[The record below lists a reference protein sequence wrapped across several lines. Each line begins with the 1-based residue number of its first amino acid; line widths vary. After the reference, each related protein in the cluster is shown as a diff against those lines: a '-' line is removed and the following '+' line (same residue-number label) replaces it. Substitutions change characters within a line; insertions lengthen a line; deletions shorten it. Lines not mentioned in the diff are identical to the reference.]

1 MCHPLPCGQPGDH
14 PSTSVSP
21 IPSGQPGD
29 HPSTTVSPLP
39 CGQPG
44 DHPSTSVS
52 PIPTDQPDDHLVNHL
67 GDVSASCSPCL
78 PFTVGSPPV
87 VSSPSSPPLSPTC
100 SSAPRPRKATHVIVG
115 VWNARS
121 AVNKA
126 LKVNDMI
133 VERDLDVLCPPRLGL
148 GRRGMTLAWVR

>member
-1 MCHPLPCGQPGDH
+1 M
-14 PSTSVSP
+14 
-21 IPSGQPGD
+21 
-29 HPSTTVSPLP
+29 
-39 CGQPG
+39 
-44 DHPSTSVS
+44 
-52 PIPTDQPDDHLVNHL
+52 NHL
-67 GDVSASCSPCL
+67 GDVSAGCSPCL

-126 LKVNDMI
+126 LEVNDMI
-133 VERDLDVLCPPRLGL
+133 VERDLDVLCLTETWLREEGDDVNI
-148 GRRGMTLAWVR
+148 GEI